1 MSERLAAELA
11 ALEVAWPPTPDIASA
26 VLAQLEARPRVGTDS
41 GNALR
46 PPVSGPSVSGAG
58 DRRTS
63 ARRVR
68 WRPAVAWVM
77 AALVAACGITLAASP
92 SARSAILEWLGL
104 KSVKIERKAPT
115 ATPQPQRGQLGENLL
130 LGDAVPLDEARRRA
144 GFRIRVP
151 AALPAPDAVYY
162 DAPPP
167 PGGRVSFVYRPQPG
181 INRTPQTGTG
191 LLVSEWPAT
200 VTPVIEKAAGGSKLD
215 RFRIGGDRAYF
226 ISGPSHGMAW
236 VDENGDV
243 DFEDQRLAGNTLL
256 VERADGLLLRVEG
269 DLDRDAAVRIARSL
283 R

>member
-26 VLAQLEARPRVGTDS
+26 VLAQLEARPRVGT
-41 GNALR
+41 
-46 PPVSGPSVSGAG
+46 
-58 DRRTS
+58 S

-68 WRPAVAWVM
+68 WRPAVAAVT
-77 AALVAACGITLAASP
+77 AALVAALGITMAASP
-92 SARSAILEWLGL
+92 TARSAILEWLGL

-130 LGDAVPLDEARRRA
+130 LGDAVSLDEARRRA
-144 GFRIRVP
+144 EFTVRVP
-151 AALPAPDAVYY
+151 STLPAPDAVYF

-167 PGGRVSFVYRPQPG
+167 PGGRVSFVYRPQSG
-181 INRTPQTGTG
+181 LTRSPQTGTG
-191 LLVSEWPAT
+191 LLVSEWRAT
-200 VTPVIEKAAGGSKLD
+200 VTPVVEKAAGGGAKLERLKVD
-215 RFRIGGDRAYF
+215 GAPAYF
-226 ISGPSHGMAW
+226 ISGKSHGVAW
-236 VDENGDV
+236 MDENGEV

-269 DLDRDAAVRIARSL
+269 DIARDDAVRIARSL